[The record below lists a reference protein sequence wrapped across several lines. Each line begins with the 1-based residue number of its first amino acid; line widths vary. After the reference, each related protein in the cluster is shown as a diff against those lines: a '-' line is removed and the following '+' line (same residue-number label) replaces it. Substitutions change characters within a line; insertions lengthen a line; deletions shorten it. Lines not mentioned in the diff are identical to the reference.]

1 MDPAKGALVTGN
13 GVDEGINVTPRGE
26 ITISHTANDM
36 TLTLVQENI
45 MEQQELGFTE
55 MVEFHTSCSTPL
67 ILGER
72 YGSLKRVALNKQSSG
87 MDVVYQYVVTNNGLP
102 LDDILVVDDLLGNV
116 SENKMFTLT
125 AQIQTTMTNM
135 QEPLVISNLPML
147 AMGLAV
153 QLFLCNPCHVTQPQL
168 LKEPRV
174 VSFVQVHVASVMTR
188 LLS

>member
-1 MDPAKGALVTGN
+1 
-13 GVDEGINVTPRGE
+13 
-26 ITISHTANDM
+26 
-36 TLTLVQENI
+36 
-45 MEQQELGFTE
+45 
-55 MVEFHTSCSTPL
+55 
-67 ILGER
+67 
-72 YGSLKRVALNKQSSG
+72 

-153 QLFLCNPCHVTQPQL
+153 
-168 LKEPRV
+168 
-174 VSFVQVHVASVMTR
+174 
-188 LLS
+188 